1 MIKFNPTVEALNTP
15 ALAPIE
21 KVGKGS
27 SPLGQYGPAYENVA
41 SGALVIVKFTV
52 SLLGQVPFVINVTAY
67 VFKALAER
75 FISPVVALI
84 NTNPAG
90 EEDLHSQLLLFQSS
104 LLLL

>member
-1 MIKFNPTVEALNTP
+1 MEALNTP

-27 SPLGQYGPAYENVA
+27 SWLGQYGPAYENVA
-41 SGALVIVKFTV
+41 SGALVIVTFTV

-90 EEDLHSQLLLFQSS
+90 EEVNVKNHL
-104 LLLL
+104 